1 MSGLP
6 ARFRQLVS
14 LSSEKICV
22 CLYSSFVGIPIS
34 TSLLFY
40 HMVCF
45 AMNPIKKIPR
55 DTFPY
60 SQLLLSRWKLNPTRN
75 PLKCIEMTITCM
87 FKAHHSCALGRV
99 FEKTSE
105 TKCLDKSS
113 FLLWDS
119 HVFDD
124 FNGNLHYF
132 PVSR

>member
-14 LSSEKICV
+14 LSSERYVFACIP
-22 CLYSSFVGIPIS
+22 LFLGIPIS

-45 AMNPIKKIPR
+45 AMSTIKKIPR

-60 SQLLLSRWKLNPTRN
+60 SLLLLSRWKLNPIRN

-99 FEKTSE
+99 FEKISE

-113 FLLWDS
+113 FLVWDS
-119 HVFDD
+119 HILDD

-132 PVSR
+132 PVSL